1 LETKKTK
8 IVYTRDKL
16 NSEQTKIIDFC
27 KDYFLENGF
36 YKTTMDEIAAHLRMS
51 KKTIY
56 KYYSTKEDLVRETI
70 IKFLE
75 FHKENIGQ
83 IINENSNAVTKLNE
97 LFNYVGKMIAKINEK
112 FIRDIQTQMP
122 DLWKDIDAF
131 RTKMMTINI
140 GKIIE
145 QGKKEGVFIDKTS
158 AIITGVFIS
167 AVRGVINPEFIMAN
181 KFSIKMALEETI
193 EIIINGITTETGK
206 KAFQLLKSE
215 QSNENN

>member
-1 LETKKTK
+1 M
-8 IVYTRDKL
+8 

-97 LFNYVGKMIAKINEK
+97 LFNYIGKMIAKINEK

-193 EIIINGITTETGK
+193 EIIINGITTEKGK

>member
-1 LETKKTK
+1 M
-8 IVYTRDKL
+8 

-36 YKTTMDEIAAHLRMS
+36 YKTTMDEIAAQLRMS

-56 KYYSTKEDLVRETI
+56 KYYSTKEDLVKETI

-83 IINENSNAVTKLNE
+83 IINENSNAVIKLNE
-97 LFNYVGKMIAKINEK
+97 LFNYIGKMIAKINEK

-131 RTKMMTINI
+131 RTKMMTVNI

-193 EIIINGITTETGK
+193 EIIINGITTEKGK

>member
-1 LETKKTK
+1 M
-8 IVYTRDKL
+8 

-36 YKTTMDEIAAHLRMS
+36 YKTTMDEIAAQLRMS

-56 KYYSTKEDLVRETI
+56 KYYSTKEDLVKETI

-75 FHKENIGQ
+75 FHKKNIEQ
-83 IINENSNAVTKLNE
+83 IINENSNAVIKLNE
-97 LFNYVGKMIAKINEK
+97 LFNYIGKMIAKINEK

-193 EIIINGITTETGK
+193 EIIINGITTEKGK

>member
-1 LETKKTK
+1 M
-8 IVYTRDKL
+8 

-27 KDYFLENGF
+27 REYFLGNGF
-36 YKTTMDEIAAHLRMS
+36 YKTTMDEIAAQLRMS

-70 IKFLE
+70 IEFLN

-83 IINENSNAVTKLNE
+83 IINTKSNAVDKLNE
-97 LFNYVGKMIAKINEK
+97 LFNYIGKMIAKIDER
-112 FIRDIQTQMP
+112 FIRDIQTHMP

-145 QGKKEGVFIDKTS
+145 QGKKENVFVDKPS

-167 AVRGVINPEFIMAN
+167 SVRGVINPEFIMAN

-193 EIIINGITTETGK
+193 EIIINGITTEKGK

-215 QSNENN
+215 QSNEND

>member
-1 LETKKTK
+1 
-8 IVYTRDKL
+8 V

-56 KYYSTKEDLVRETI
+56 KYYSTKEDLVKETI
-70 IKFLE
+70 SKFLE
-75 FHKENIGQ
+75 FHKKNIGK
-83 IINENSNAVTKLNE
+83 IINENSNAVIKLNE
-97 LFNYVGKMIAKINEK
+97 LFNYIGKMIAKINEK

-193 EIIINGITTETGK
+193 EIIINGITTDKGK

>member
-1 LETKKTK
+1 M
-8 IVYTRDKL
+8 
-16 NSEQTKIIDFC
+16 NSEQIKIIDFC